1 VTAKTTAQEVAKV
14 VAPVSPA
21 KARAAVSTKG
31 VSINTARV
39 EELAAVKGLTANLAK
54 GIVKGR
60 PFASLDDLTQV
71 KGLGEKILA
80 KVRSSLKL

>member
-1 VTAKTTAQEVAKV
+1 MEPKANPAKP

-21 KARAAVSTKG
+21 KPRAVAAPKG
-31 VSINTARV
+31 VSINTALA
-39 EELAAVKGLTANLAK
+39 EELAAVKGLNSTLAK

-60 PFASLDDLTQV
+60 PFASVNDLTQV